1 VAICLG
7 VKSVSPSNS
16 QPPDFKAIYF
26 DTNALLGA
34 GWPDPSVRMRNVF
47 VIGKWWGI
55 QMFIPK
61 PVVKEA
67 EEHWLRKVKEQTAK
81 TASAA
86 RELERLAKPVV
97 CEAKTEHPSI
107 ELLHEQ
113 YGAKRDEV
121 ITIYDIV
128 VPPFTKL
135 SAEELFKLA
144 TKYVMPFEYD
154 KKGMGFQDAVI
165 LASIL
170 EHLSTQPDLKA
181 VFITKDGAFGKSS
194 YKDFVAGFDDG
205 RLRIAELDAVW
216 TELRE
221 PYIDETVLKPWREE
235 RQNALAAAKALAPE
249 LKNFLTSHL
258 SESMLKANLFD
269 TVVKLL
275 SVDAVQVNSVDTP
288 IPDRQRNPDRKAEFT
303 IALSAIC
310 TAVVRKKMKPA
321 SVRTE
326 AEYAAI
332 SGWIATSAA
341 APSARSR
348 CSNTSRVNKYTLT
361 TAALPRIAETA
372 SPANSQS
379 EISR

>member
-1 VAICLG
+1 
-7 VKSVSPSNS
+7 
-16 QPPDFKAIYF
+16 
-26 DTNALLGA
+26 
-34 GWPDPSVRMRNVF
+34 
-47 VIGKWWGI
+47 
-55 QMFIPK
+55 MFIPK

-205 RLRIAELDAVW
+205 RLRIDDLDTVW
-216 TELRE
+216 RKLYD
-221 PYIDETVLKPWREE
+221 PYFDETVLKPWDEE
-235 RQNALAAAKALAPE
+235 RRNALVAAKALAPE

-258 SESMLKANLFD
+258 SESMLKTPLLSFD
-269 TVVKLL
+269 TVVRLL
-275 SVDAVQVNSVDTP
+275 SVDSVQINSVDTP
-288 IPDRQRNPDRKAEFT
+288 IPDKQQNPDRKAEFT

-310 TAVVRKKMKPA
+310 TAVVRKN
-321 SVRTE
+321 RLFTTLWG
-326 AEYAAI
+326 I
-332 SGWIATSAA
+332 SKEENVKTLLPA
-341 APSARSR
+341 APEEVEEK
-348 CSNTSRVNKYTLT
+348 TSWSGGIRA
-361 TAALPRIAETA
+361 TADVINRQFQNIVP
-372 SPANSQS
+372 QS
-379 EISR
+379 VVSEEELRTKH